1 MQELL
6 QQIADQTGVP
16 VDMLERAARAR
27 AGATGATPE
36 AIVAEW
42 AGAPVPAGGDDAA
55 APSAPAPAASVAP
68 EPIPVGETA
77 DAPEALSVEVL
88 EPEAP
93 VAEERETEPEPV
105 AAGPAVPGWLS
116 AAFLVVPFIA
126 VLYALS
132 VPNGPD
138 CGNAGRLAIDPVTG
152 VAVNCDG
159 SEFGAEEA
167 NFFAMGE
174 EIFASRC
181 AACHGALGGG
191 AAGPALS
198 GGAVVATFSQ
208 CSDHVKWVDLGSLGW
223 PESTYGDSGKAVT
236 SGMPAFGPILDDEQA
251 LRAVVLYERVNFGGQ
266 DLPTA
271 EVECG
276 LVEPEVEAL
285 GQ

>member
-27 AGATGATPE
+27 AGATGSTPE

-42 AGAPVPAGGDDAA
+42 AGAPVPAGDGDAA
-55 APSAPAPAASVAP
+55 APSAPAPEASAAP
-68 EPIPVGETA
+68 EPIPVDETA

-93 VAEERETEPEPV
+93 VGEEREPEPV

-159 SEFGAEEA
+159 SDFGDTEP

-181 AACHGALGGG
+181 AACHGASGGG

-208 CSDHVKWVDLGSLGW
+208 CSDHVKWVELGSADW
-223 PESTYGDSGKAVT
+223 PESTYGDSDKAVSA
-236 SGMPAFGPILDDEQA
+236 SGMPGFGPLLNDEQA

-266 DLPTA
+266 DLQTA

-285 GQ
+285 GP